1 MAKLVKILKGQ
12 SVTEQLDA
20 INTSVE
26 NINKELEQVTSN
38 ENGFITEDE
47 IPVKSVQ
54 GKTGDVSLSAKDV
67 GAFPNSSTIKE
78 LDINNLKS
86 TGVYIGTYAGNPYYL
101 VVIKY
106 NDTNIYQELIGL
118 NFKKYRRFTTTWSEW
133 IQEYSN
139 ENPVKASDITGIN
152 IVDTD
157 KELTL
162 ALLEDT
168 TFVKADIKYNPSTKS
183 LYVGDDKFATEQ
195 FVRNAVNMIQSIIV
209 TELPSVGVENT
220 IYFVP
225 TGAEG
230 GNIFNEYLYVNN
242 AWEIVGGTS
251 VDLTSFLTKEEAEQT
266 YAKISSLDDKVS
278 KTTTINGKTLY
289 NNITLTAE
297 DIGALSKDTI
307 LVEDVVY
314 RHTNEEISGKLT
326 AGAFVEN
333 DLVIAIDTGTYL
345 QGHMY
350 KYNSGTLTDIT
361 DIITDYVDLNSDQN
375 INGTKNFNGVL
386 RYGGVNVATEE
397 DISTATSSLVP
408 NSSNLIMKTI
418 DSVFIRI
425 TDYDT
430 GIYRLTN
437 TNEKYILYNGAT
449 DSSRFS
455 SIPYGELILIINK
468 ATESYWNWYCIANKS
483 TYPAIYYGYTST
495 TTGYMT
501 SKSIN
506 SLLTSVTYPYLN
518 STRMTSSSEMYAPT
532 VGGTSGY
539 ILKSNGDT
547 STPTWEDINNL
558 IDIPDTS
565 SFAKTSDLNNY
576 VPTTRTINSKTL
588 SSNISLEYG
597 DVKALPNYSLTIGN
611 TNGGNPRQVLFTTV
625 NYSNFTSEGGA
636 YFKLSA
642 MSGHGNGSAYTFVE
656 DIFIN
661 VNYLGAISCDVYKYV
676 QKEILLDGVTRNY
689 GDVFWV
695 VDTTNKIVY
704 FYILLGQYSQVNLTP
719 AIKIGATKAPTEAN
733 GIKQYTGS
741 PTYYSSGTKVWANG
755 NSSTYVRSTD
765 VPTIVTLTQAE
776 YDALTTKDS
785 NTYYFIREE

>member
-251 VDLTSFLTKEEAEQT
+251 VDLTPFLTKEEAEQT

-297 DIGALSKDTI
+297 DVGALSKDTI

-397 DISTATSSLVP
+397 DLNEYLPLSGGTLTVASGSVALTVK
-408 NSSNLIMKTI
+408 SSNNNSFLKFAGANGTLGHLGVNYNKKPIFYDTEQKELALKSDLDDYLPLSAGSDKKLTGDLYSTKDIILSNNQALRGKDTSGNNYRLLEVSTTNNVWVNYDNLGKTI
-418 DSVFIRI
+418 I
-425 TDYDT
+425 
-430 GIYRLTN
+430 
-437 TNEKYILYNGAT
+437 
-449 DSSRFS
+449 
-455 SIPYGELILIINK
+455 
-468 ATESYWNWYCIANKS
+468 
-483 TYPAIYYGYTST
+483 
-495 TTGYMT
+495 
-501 SKSIN
+501 
-506 SLLTSVTYPYLN
+506 
-518 STRMTSSSEMYAPT
+518 
-532 VGGTSGY
+532 GGTAIQPFSANHQVTDLGIATASFRNIY
-539 ILKSNGDT
+539 GKTIYQNGKQVANA
-547 STPTWEDINNL
+547 E
-558 IDIPDTS
+558 DIPDVSGKLTGTKFATNASFNTYIPYTES
-565 SFAKTSDLNNY
+565 SS
-576 VPTTRTINSKTL
+576 
-588 SSNISLEYG
+588 
-597 DVKALPNYSLTIGN
+597 GN
-611 TNGGNPRQVLFTTV
+611 T
-625 NYSNFTSEGGA
+625 
-636 YFKLSA
+636 
-642 MSGHGNGSAYTFVE
+642 
-656 DIFIN
+656 
-661 VNYLGAISCDVYKYV
+661 
-676 QKEILLDGVTRNY
+676 
-689 GDVFWV
+689 
-695 VDTTNKIVY
+695 
-704 FYILLGQYSQVNLTP
+704 
-719 AIKIGATKAPTEAN
+719 
-733 GIKQYTGS
+733 S
-741 PTYYSSGTKVWANG
+741 PTYIATFVNNNAKNGLTYSSVSNLKTQMGIPNF
-755 NSSTYVRSTD
+755 
-765 VPTIVTLTQAE
+765 VTLTQAE
-776 YDALTTKDS
+776 YDALSTKDA
-785 NTYYFIREE
+785 NTYYFIKEE

>member
-133 IQEYSN
+133 IQEYSK

-195 FVRNAVNMIQSIIV
+195 FVRNAVNMVQSIIV
-209 TELPSVGVENT
+209 TELPYIGEQNT

-225 TGAEG
+225 TGAE
-230 GNIFNEYLYVNN
+230 NENKFNEYLYVNN
-242 AWEIVGGTS
+242 EWEIVGGTS
-251 VDLTSFLTKEEAEQT
+251 VDLTSALTKEEAEQT

-297 DIGALSKDTI
+297 DVGALSKDTI
-307 LVEDVVY
+307 LAEDVVY

-375 INGTKNFNGVL
+375 INGTKNFNGIL
-386 RYGGVNVATEE
+386 RYGGVSVATEE
-397 DISTATSSLVP
+397 YVDDA
-408 NSSNLIMKTI
+408 
-418 DSVFIRI
+418 
-425 TDYDT
+425 
-430 GIYRLTN
+430 
-437 TNEKYILYNGAT
+437 
-449 DSSRFS
+449 
-455 SIPYGELILIINK
+455 
-468 ATESYWNWYCIANKS
+468 IANS
-483 TYPAIYYGYTST
+483 ITSAI
-495 TTGYMT
+495 
-501 SKSIN
+501 
-506 SLLTSVTYPYLN
+506 
-518 STRMTSSSEMYAPT
+518 
-532 VGGTSGY
+532 GG
-539 ILKSNGDT
+539 
-547 STPTWEDINNL
+547 
-558 IDIPDTS
+558 
-565 SFAKTSDLNNY
+565 
-576 VPTTRTINSKTL
+576 
-588 SSNISLEYG
+588 EY
-597 DVKALPNYSLTIGN
+597 
-611 TNGGNPRQVLFTTV
+611 
-625 NYSNFTSEGGA
+625 
-636 YFKLSA
+636 
-642 MSGHGNGSAYTFVE
+642 
-656 DIFIN
+656 
-661 VNYLGAISCDVYKYV
+661 
-676 QKEILLDGVTRNY
+676 
-689 GDVFWV
+689 
-695 VDTTNKIVY
+695 
-704 FYILLGQYSQVNLTP
+704 
-719 AIKIGATKAPTEAN
+719 
-733 GIKQYTGS
+733 
-741 PTYYSSGTKVWANG
+741 
-755 NSSTYVRSTD
+755 
-765 VPTIVTLTQAE
+765 
-776 YDALTTKDS
+776 
-785 NTYYFIREE
+785 